1 VASTSYRIRILDRVD
16 RELTIE
22 ITEADPAIKVTKIR
36 SLLFAFALIHEA
48 PGAPEAVSDVDPD
61 STERIHAERIAA
73 DIELFER
80 TALHA
85 GPPQR
90 AEFKLRVRKRAM
102 VQHLPAELRWS
113 SQLEDLFVR

>member
-1 VASTSYRIRILDRVD
+1 VASTSYRARVLERSD
-16 RELTIE
+16 REIVVEL
-22 ITEADPAIKVTKIR
+22 TEADPKISVTKIK

-80 TALHA
+80 VALHE
-85 GPPQR
+85 GPPAR
-90 AEFKLRVRKRAM
+90 AEFRIRVRRRELIAHM
-102 VQHLPAELRWS
+102 PGELRWA

>member
-1 VASTSYRIRILDRVD
+1 MASTSYRVRVLERVD
-16 RELTIE
+16 RELVLELTE
-22 ITEADPAIKVTKIR
+22 TEAGVSVAKIK

-48 PGAPEAVSDVDPD
+48 PGAPDAVSDVDTD

-80 TALHA
+80 IALSP
-85 GPPQR
+85 GPPASAQFR
-90 AEFKLRVRKRAM
+90 LRVRKRELIAHM
-102 VQHLPAELRWS
+102 PGELRWG